1 MNNKENL
8 SDETLLELLK
18 NEDRPAFNILYNRYW
33 KKLYNIT
40 NKRIK
45 DREAAEEIVQD
56 LFTSLWLN
64 RKKIHVHTS
73 FENYLYGSI
82 RYLIIACYQK
92 QASKLKFEEGFSK
105 VNTITDNTTE
115 NAILTNDLI
124 QSLNRKIYLLP
135 DKCRSVFE
143 LSRKDHKT
151 NKEIAV
157 VMGISEKT
165 VENHMTKA
173 LKILRLSF
181 TSLTI
186 AGITC
191 LNQLHHW
198 LHF

>member
-1 MNNKENL
+1 MNNIAHL

-18 NEDRPAFNILYNRYW
+18 NEDRMAFNMLYNRYW

-64 RKKIHVHTS
+64 RKKINIHTS

-92 QASKLKFEEGFSK
+92 QANKLKFEENFSK

-115 NAILTNDLI
+115 DAILTNDLI
-124 QSLNRKIYLLP
+124 QSLNRKVYMLP

-151 NKEIAV
+151 NKEIAM

-173 LKILRLSF
+173 LKILRVSL
-181 TSLTI
+181 TSLSI
-186 AGITC
+186 AGFAC
-191 LNQLHHW
+191 VNQIQHW
-198 LHF
+198 LHL

>member
-1 MNNKENL
+1 MNNIEHL

-18 NEDRPAFNILYNRYW
+18 NEDRTAFNMLYNRYW

-64 RKKIHVHTS
+64 RKKINIHTS

-92 QASKLKFEEGFSK
+92 QANKLKFEENFSK

-115 NAILTNDLI
+115 DVILTNDLI
-124 QSLNRKIYLLP
+124 QSLNRKVYMLP

-151 NKEIAV
+151 NKEIAM

-173 LKILRLSF
+173 LKILRISL
-181 TSLTI
+181 TSLSI
-186 AGITC
+186 IGFAF
-191 LNQLHHW
+191 LNQLQDW
-198 LHF
+198 LQF

>member
-1 MNNKENL
+1 MNNLEHL

-18 NEDRPAFNILYNRYW
+18 NEDRLAFNMLYNRYW

-64 RKKIHVHTS
+64 RKKINIHTS

-92 QASKLKFEEGFSK
+92 QANKLKFEENFSK
-105 VNTITDNTTE
+105 VNTLTDNTTE
-115 NAILTNDLI
+115 DAILTNDLI
-124 QSLNRKIYLLP
+124 QSLNRRVYMLP

-151 NKEIAV
+151 NKEIAM

-173 LKILRLSF
+173 LKILRISL
-181 TSLTI
+181 TSLSI
-186 AGITC
+186 ASFIF
-191 LNQLHHW
+191 LNQIQNW
-198 LHF
+198 LYF